1 MHYTVGAAAKL
12 LGVAPSTL
20 RYYDREGLLPFVE
33 RSNGGV
39 RMFSEKDLG
48 WLRIIACL
56 KCAGMPIRDIHRYME
71 MAMQGEETIGERL
84 ELFEQQRQR
93 LLEQM
98 RTLQQTLD
106 VVEYKCWYYRT
117 AKEAGDES
125 AARDL
130 PPEQMPERFRVVRER
145 LRAEKG

>member
-1 MHYTVGAAAKL
+1 MRYTVGETAKL

-56 KCAGMPIRDIHRYME
+56 KCAGMPIRDIRRYME
-71 MAMQGEETIGERL
+71 MAMQDDETIGERL

-117 AKEAGDES
+117 AKKAGDES

-130 PPEQMPERFRVVRER
+130 PPEEMPECFRAVRER
-145 LRAEKG
+145 LRAGKG